1 MTFSVSLNLD
11 YLFGYGSAER
21 KSTGEKD
28 LRLFPSFTFTGKG
41 ALARSGCVTTIIAD
55 DMLHAASRPAL
66 GPHTV
71 APRVGRDRPASASL
85 RRANQTDAPAHHRSR
100 RSVQQSMIAR
110 ASSDGP
116 SGGAGASAD
125 DDDSVSSTG
134 KALQSVN
141 VAGMSLFGGMVF
153 GAGRDL
159 AVPHLECQNINN
171 VDFTALHAAGFKA
184 VVFDKDNTLTRPYEK
199 TVWRDVADALE
210 QCKRVFGTDNVV
222 VLSNS
227 AGLYQFDPEGKIA
240 DEMEIGLGIQFLRH
254 ASKKPAGN
262 CEALVT
268 RFGCESHEMIFV
280 GDRYLTD
287 VVYGNRHG
295 MFTVRVEPFT
305 EEGESASIALAK
317 KIEGGALALWKKKP
331 EKERFDRTPGYK
343 PHPLIPPGKM
353 ASDFLTKSR

>member
-1 MTFSVSLNLD
+1 
-11 YLFGYGSAER
+11 
-21 KSTGEKD
+21 
-28 LRLFPSFTFTGKG
+28 
-41 ALARSGCVTTIIAD
+41 
-55 DMLHAASRPAL
+55 
-66 GPHTV
+66 
-71 APRVGRDRPASASL
+71 
-85 RRANQTDAPAHHRSR
+85 
-100 RSVQQSMIAR
+100 MIAR

-116 SGGAGASAD
+116 SGGGGASAD

-240 DEMEIGLGIQFLRH
+240 D
-254 ASKKPAGN
+254 
-262 CEALVT
+262 
-268 RFGCESHEMIFV
+268 
-280 GDRYLTD
+280 
-287 VVYGNRHG
+287 
-295 MFTVRVEPFT
+295 
-305 EEGESASIALAK
+305 
-317 KIEGGALALWKKKP
+317 
-331 EKERFDRTPGYK
+331 
-343 PHPLIPPGKM
+343 
-353 ASDFLTKSR
+353 